1 VSSRP
6 IVDRSNVQII
16 DIAPTVL
23 KYFGVPIPPD
33 MDGKPLF

>member
-6 IVDRSNVQII
+6 VASPTPRII

-23 KYFGVPIPPD
+23 KHFGVAVPRD
-33 MDGKPLF
+33 LDGKPLF